1 MKLAFEKR
9 IENVPMNTKG
19 MLLYQEPTSIKT
31 KSSLNLVITFQKL
44 NMNALSHFSLNTEAV
59 VK

>member
-44 NMNALSHFSLNTEAV
+44 NMNALSHFSLL
-59 VK
+59 KQ